1 MNMTNHGA
9 VRSQQRAIPPL
20 VLQWLDQFGEEQYDG
35 HGAIIRYFSRA
46 SRREMER
53 EFGSNPVKK
62 MSEFLNAYK
71 VESHDG
77 MVITTGHLT
86 KRIKRR

>member
-1 MNMTNHGA
+1 MNMTHHA
-9 VRSQQRAIPPL
+9 AIRSQQRAIPPL

-53 EFGSNPVKK
+53 EFGSNPIKK
-62 MSEFLNAYK
+62 MSEFLDAYK

-77 MVITTGHLT
+77 TVITTGYLT
-86 KRIKRR
+86 KRIKRK